1 MPNDCTQTC
10 EVKWHAWNGGCATG
24 QSCNAGLCQCLM
36 SDQVCS
42 SDGSS
47 CSYVTTAAPATTAPP
62 PPTEP
67 HACNKSCTISLT
79 SPLGGC
85 KWGQTCTAGF
95 CHCSTAQICSK
106 GTHECA
112 APTTTTTSR
121 ASMPNDCTQTCEVKW
136 HAWNGGCATGQ
147 SCKDGFCQC
156 NSADDQCAADG
167 STCIHPSAQH
177 LTQKWEWEKA
187 TARVSRKAPV
197 SLLGV
202 SLGVASLFAAI
213 SAVVVLKRKFFG
225 QRSSA
230 ALLLQSND
238 DEENHG
244 ENAE

>member
-1 MPNDCTQTC
+1 MAGQLVLMLLVGACLADDEHLCGRTC
-10 EVKWHAWNGGCATG
+10 
-24 QSCNAGLCQCLM
+24 
-36 SDQVCS
+36 
-42 SDGSS
+42 
-47 CSYVTTAAPATTAPP
+47 
-62 PPTEP
+62 
-67 HACNKSCTISLT
+67 
-79 SPLGGC
+79 SPSMFSWLGGC
-85 KWGQTCTAGF
+85 KWGQSCTAGQGQTGV
-95 CHCSTAQICSK
+95 CQCPTDEICSAD
-106 GTHECA
+106 THECA

-121 ASMPNDCTQTCEVKW
+121 ASMPNDCTQTCKVAW
-136 HAWNGGCATGQ
+136 HSWNGGCATGQ